1 MRAIVLEKFGGPD
14 SLVIKES
21 PSLSRGPTLIP
32 EHWTSPGC
40 YERTFYRYARYFSDS
55 VQPDSVPLV
64 PKIMKHLSGTAKCCY
79 SQTFQSVSLF
89 RLAVPLNADARPPA
103 PLGC

>member
-64 PKIMKHLSGTAKCCY
+64 PKIMKHLSGTAKLL
-79 SQTFQSVSLF
+79 LF
-89 RLAVPLNADARPPA
+89 TNFSKCLTVPTRCPTKR
-103 PLGC
+103 